1 MTLMMI
7 SFIITNPPDIFLLRR
22 YLLSK
27 PLSRSQLFTQQH
39 LQRLEHDHDVVP
51 GDDSELV
58 TDAGDDDQGDADDEY

>member
-1 MTLMMI
+1 MTLMI

-22 YLLSK
+22 CLLSK

-39 LQRLEHDHDVVP
+39 LQRLEHDHDVVS

-58 TDAGDDDQGDADDEY
+58 TDAGDDDQGDADNEY